1 MRNNANVLTL
11 VCRISRGRPNNCFIF
26 ICICGLV
33 HPYIR
38 VEKKEKDRRKR
49 GENEMQDRGE
59 IWKGEEDEQES
70 GERKRIMNKAFNYIF
85 SSVLLCAAKHN
96 PLSAGFVK
104 LSGFSSCP
112 LFHSLTRPKQEQR
125 WMWGGDSYNLARTCL
140 FTTPIIVV
148 THFACFRPFQR
159 FRFEVGGTSK
169 AVEWKGGD
177 ERRRTSL
184 ECKQRLRVEER
195 VSVISI
201 KNSIKWLISTK

>member
-1 MRNNANVLTL
+1 
-11 VCRISRGRPNNCFIF
+11 
-26 ICICGLV
+26 
-33 HPYIR
+33 
-38 VEKKEKDRRKR
+38 
-49 GENEMQDRGE
+49 MQDRGE

-112 LFHSLTRPKQEQR
+112 LCYYSLTHPKQEQR
-125 WMWGGDSYNLARTCL
+125 WMWGEDSYNLACTCL

-159 FRFEVGGTSK
+159 FWFEVGGTSE
-169 AVEWKGGD
+169 AVK
-177 ERRRTSL
+177 
-184 ECKQRLRVEER
+184 
-195 VSVISI
+195 
-201 KNSIKWLISTK
+201 